1 MIEGAPYVALRFS
14 ARIADDQPGRVP
26 AAQLSI
32 DNVGREIVKWID
44 RARATP
50 SGIHGITVRVMI
62 VTARGDAPVAAP
74 DYDVRMDVLL
84 IKASTRNVTIH
95 LGFDPELGRPAVLMR
110 HDPAASPTV
119 CTHLF
124 PHAELGSEPCRFVIS
139 VLSPVLLFQGG
150 RDAKLEF
157 AFW

>member
-1 MIEGAPYVALRFS
+1 MSKRTRRARSAQSPTDTQLAALEIIHPDIAEP
-14 ARIADDQPGRVP
+14 ARIVNDQPGRVP
-26 AAQLSI
+26 AAQISI

-110 HDPAASPTV
+110 HDPATSPG
-119 CTHLF
+119 LF
-124 PHAELGSEPCRFVIS
+124 
-139 VLSPVLLFQGG
+139 
-150 RDAKLEF
+150 
-157 AFW
+157 

>member
-1 MIEGAPYVALRFS
+1 MSKRTRRARSAQSPTDTQLAALEIIHPD
-14 ARIADDQPGRVP
+14 IADDQPGRVP

-44 RARATP
+44 RARATA

-110 HDPAASPTV
+110 HDPATSPG
-119 CTHLF
+119 LF
-124 PHAELGSEPCRFVIS
+124 
-139 VLSPVLLFQGG
+139 
-150 RDAKLEF
+150 
-157 AFW
+157 